1 VVQGAAVQASTMVNV
16 PRRMVL
22 EVSADGHGL
31 FRNHERGAAATPRG
45 SQLILEIEPILQERR
60 EVSTAVSVVC

>member
-1 VVQGAAVQASTMVNV
+1 MVNV

-22 EVSADGHGL
+22 EVSADGRGL
-31 FRNHERGAAATPRG
+31 FPNHTRGAAATPRG
-45 SQLILEIEPILQERR
+45 SQLILEIEPTLQERR

>member
-1 VVQGAAVQASTMVNV
+1 MVNV

-22 EVSADGHGL
+22 EVSADGRGL
-31 FRNHERGAAATPRG
+31 FPNHERGAAATPRG
-45 SQLILEIEPILQERR
+45 SQLILEIEPTQQERR